1 MAHCGVVELEALLIL
16 CGAIVPSPR
25 LFPGKSHGVGDGP
38 QKATR
43 SDEEESEDED
53 DHGARRSKSTFTN
66 HTMKNI
72 RGSAKTANDSDSD
85 FDL

>member
-1 MAHCGVVELEALLIL
+1 MCGILELEALLIL

-25 LFPGKSHGVGDGP
+25 LFPGKSHGVDDGP
-38 QKATR
+38 QKATH

-53 DHGARRSKSTFTN
+53 DHDARRSKSTFTN

-72 RGSAKTANDSDSD
+72 RGPAKTADDSDSD